1 METYYQK
8 VNSEWKKMTLR
19 GITGKNVKIAVLDTG
34 NNNNPDFSVN
44 FTADPQ
50 PDVFGHGSLTGS
62 IIKSSLG
69 LAKNCIL
76 YNVKV
81 ITDSGIIT
89 PDSII
94 QGLSYALA
102 NNVDVISMSFT
113 VGYYNQ
119 LIQDKINECT
129 AAGIIL
135 MASSGNNTSLDEIK
149 YPAGGL
155 NVIAVNSID
164 DNGLVYYKNALT
176 GSLTHG
182 IDICC
187 NGLSSEC
194 LDKNGNVTDNNGTSL
209 STPWLA
215 GAFAL
220 VKESLNYPSNKIVM
234 DYILKK
240 ALKQPDTQLY
250 GKGNFTF

>member
-1 METYYQK
+1 MATYYQK

-44 FTADPQ
+44 FTTDGQ
-50 PDVFGHGSLTGS
+50 LDVFGHGSLTGS

-69 LAKNCIL
+69 LAKDCIL
-76 YNVKV
+76 YNVKI
-81 ITDSGIIT
+81 ITDSGLIM
-89 PDSII
+89 PNSFI
-94 QGLSYALA
+94 QGLNYALA

-113 VGYYNQ
+113 IGNYDQ
-119 LIQDKINECT
+119 LVQDKINECA
-129 AAGIIL
+129 AAGIVL
-135 MASSGNNTSLDEIK
+135 MASSGNNTFLDQIK

-164 DNGLVYYKNALT
+164 NNGLVFYKN
-176 GSLTHG
+176 GIIGPLTHG

-187 NGLSSEC
+187 SGLSSEC
-194 LDKNGNVTDNNGTSL
+194 LDKNGTVTNNNGTSL

-220 VKESLNYPSNKIVM
+220 VKESLNYPSNKTVM
-234 DYILKK
+234 NYILRRSI
-240 ALKQPDTQLY
+240 KQPDTQLY
-250 GKGNFTF
+250 GQGNFTF